1 RAVHVTSKLCS
12 GPSHPEP
19 TRLAIDRQ
27 HWNFHQSGRYQGK
40 PVARCKACQNW
51 AKLVHKD
58 GPHGL
63 TAAATVLPYLKELL
77 ERCGSYDQLQKRYH
91 VLETTAR
98 DLLTGTQTRLQRK
111 TAQRILAALAE
122 QRRLDRNGHATT
134 DRYRSGLITAA
145 VREHKMMEG

>member
-1 RAVHVTSKLCS
+1 PCSSCSSCSAGRGESGERSLRRRLGHRLPDDRHPREERLVRLGQSLLLRDRRRVPLERARRGAGARARRGAERAVHVTSKLCS
-12 GPSHPEP
+12 GPAPPEP
-19 TRLAIDRQ
+19 TRLPIDRQ

-77 ERCGSYDQLQKRYH
+77 E
-91 VLETTAR
+91 
-98 DLLTGTQTRLQRK
+98 
-111 TAQRILAALAE
+111 
-122 QRRLDRNGHATT
+122 
-134 DRYRSGLITAA
+134 
-145 VREHKMMEG
+145 